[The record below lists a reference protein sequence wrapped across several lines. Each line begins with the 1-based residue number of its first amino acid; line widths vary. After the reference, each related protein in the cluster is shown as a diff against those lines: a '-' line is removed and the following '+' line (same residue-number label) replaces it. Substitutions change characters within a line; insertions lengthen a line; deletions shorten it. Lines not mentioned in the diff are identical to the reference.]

1 MALTQR
7 SLEAIKSAM
16 LIAGVAAGIFLPL
29 GIARAI
35 WIDGFTRT
43 AIIMVTLPFA
53 VVASLV
59 YHFYLKLPYP
69 SPYGHGRGLMASR
82 IFVRT
87 HFRDIVAMLITG
99 MGAGAFTSTLVALF

>member
-7 SLEAIKSAM
+7 ALEAIKSTM
-16 LIAGVAAGIFLPL
+16 LIAGIAAGIFLPL
-29 GIARAI
+29 GIARGI
-35 WIDGFTRT
+35 WPDGFTRT
-43 AIIMVTLPFA
+43 ALVLVTLPFA
-53 VVASLV
+53 VVAALV

-69 SPYGHGRGLMASR
+69 SPYGHGRGLLASR

-99 MGAGAFTSTLVALF
+99 MGAGAFTSTLLALF